1 MSTRRPLIGVMGAGE
16 GASAAACRGACTV
29 KGHLVVGVL
38 PGDGRGCGRQQRGEL
53 DLALFSG
60 MAQARNLINVLSA
73 DVVVVCGAGGA
84 GTTSEAAHAIKTGRP
99 AFSKDNYPDDKAFDL
114 TVGELFGMYAMHL
127 PEAQAALAAAAG

>member
-16 GASAAACRGACTV
+16 GASAAASRGACTV

-38 PGDGRGCGRQQRGEL
+38 PGDGRGPGRQQTAEL

-60 MAQARNLINVLSA
+60 MGQARNLINVLSA

-84 GTTSEAAHAIKTGRP
+84 GTASEAAHAIKAGRP
-99 AFSKDNYPDDKAFDL
+99 AFSKDNYPDDKAFDM
-114 TVGELFGMYAMHL
+114 TVGELRGMYAVHL
-127 PEAQAALAAAAG
+127 PEVQAALAAAAG

>member
-60 MAQARNLINVLSA
+60 MGQARNLINVLSA

-84 GTTSEAAHAIKTGRP
+84 GTASEAAHAIKTGRP
-99 AFSKDNYPDDKAFDL
+99 AYSKDNYPDDKAFDL
-114 TVGELFGMYAMHL
+114 TVGELRGMYAVHL
-127 PEAQAALAAAAG
+127 PEVQAALAAAAG

>member
-60 MAQARNLINVLSA
+60 MGQARNLINVLSA

-84 GTTSEAAHAIKTGRP
+84 GTTSQAAHAIKTGRP

-114 TVGELFGMYAMHL
+114 TVGELFGMYAVHL
-127 PEAQAALAAAAG
+127 PEVQAALAAAAG